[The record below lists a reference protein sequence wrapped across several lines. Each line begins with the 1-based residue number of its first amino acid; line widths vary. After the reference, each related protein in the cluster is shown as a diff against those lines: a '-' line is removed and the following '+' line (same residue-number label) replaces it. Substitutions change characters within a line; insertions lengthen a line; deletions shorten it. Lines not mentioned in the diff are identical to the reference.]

1 MTMHWRG
8 VRPVVHFA
16 LVATTSR
23 LLVAG
28 VDVSATGANTT
39 VEEWALLASVGAS
52 FFGEMV
58 PLAVM
63 VPAVVVTVIASFA
76 IAALTLMV
84 VRQRRCGT
92 QVESASTAAA

>member
-1 MTMHWRG
+1 MHWRG

-23 LLVAG
+23 LLVAR
-28 VDVSATGANTT
+28 VDVTATGADTT
-39 VEEWALLASVGAS
+39 IEEWALLSGVGAS

-76 IAALTLMV
+76 VAALTLVV
-84 VRQRRCGT
+84 VRQRRCRT
-92 QVESASTAAA
+92 QVKSTSTATA